1 MTPLASL
8 ARSCYAAA
16 LAAVHPRSL
25 MGKLS
30 FSHDGVGFQEVWLEP
45 KGKLVLVSVG
55 KAGATMAEAFLGR
68 TKRQPEEVF
77 VLVPRGVEVAE
88 ALLPFTRFGTHPG
101 VSEEN
106 AVATGSL
113 RDLLAALTP
122 EDGVV
127 FLVSGGA
134 SALLSKPV
142 EGVTVKELDQLTRE
156 LSRGGATIGQL
167 NKVRK
172 HLGEVLGGKLAGICP
187 GQILTLV
194 LSDVPGNAL
203 DVVASGPTLP
213 DPSTCEQ
220 AVEVIKRFGLHRK
233 FPHIPEILLS
243 GKHETPKPGDP
254 LFHRARTF
262 LLGSNREA
270 LEAMKATLAAA
281 GFRSWVLTSQLR
293 GEAREVGRT
302 LGALIR
308 VAAPGTA
315 LLAAG
320 ETTVTVKG
328 AGEGGRNLELAL
340 GAAESLAGHRHRC
353 LLAAGTD
360 GVDGSSPAAGAVVDG
375 QTLWRGRKAGKDPE
389 KAFQANDSW
398 GFFAGLPEAI
408 LVGPTG
414 TNVADVVVALSAP
427 QASWQLPLG
436 VQGWQQPSAPSS
448 LGQPRRE
455 NP

>member
-16 LAAVHPRSL
+16 LAAVHPRNL

-30 FSHDGVGFQEVWLEP
+30 FNNEGVGSHGVWLEP

-55 KAGATMAEAFLGR
+55 KAGATMAEAFLLR
-68 TKRQPEEVF
+68 TKRQPEEIF
-77 VLVPRGVEVAE
+77 VLVPKGTAVADTL
-88 ALLPFTRFGTHPG
+88 APFTRFGSHPG

-106 AVATGSL
+106 AAATANL
-113 RDLLAALTP
+113 KELLAVLTP

-134 SALLSKPV
+134 SALLSLPV
-142 EGVTVKELDQLTRE
+142 EGVTVEE
-156 LSRGGATIGQL
+156 LSRLTWELSRRGATIRQL
-167 NKVRK
+167 NIVRK
-172 HLGEVLGGKLAGICP
+172 HLGAVLGGKLASICP
-187 GQILTLV
+187 GQILTFV
-194 LSDVPGNAL
+194 LSDVPGNNL
-203 DVVASGPTLP
+203 DLVASGPTLP
-213 DPSTCEQ
+213 DPSTCDQ
-220 AVEVIKRFGLHRK
+220 ALEILKRFGLHRI
-233 FPHIPEILLS
+233 FPHIGEILLS
-243 GKHETPKPGDP
+243 GKNETPKPGDP
-254 LFHRARTF
+254 LLNRAKTL
-262 LLGSNREA
+262 LLGSNQEA
-270 LEAMKATLAAA
+270 LDAMKATLAGA

-302 LGALIR
+302 LGTLIR
-308 VAAPGTA
+308 VAAPGIA

-328 AGEGGRNLELAL
+328 PGEGGRNLELAL
-340 GAAESLAGHRHRC
+340 GAAESLAGHQHRC

-375 QTLWRGRKAGKDPE
+375 QTLWRGQKAGRDPE

-398 GFFAGLPEAI
+398 GFFVGLPETI
-408 LVGPTG
+408 MVGPTG

-427 QASWQLPLG
+427 QASWQLPLEG
-436 VQGWQQPSAPSS
+436 KPWQRPTAPSG
-448 LGQPRRE
+448 LRQPQRTK
-455 NP
+455 P